1 MPPYNI
7 KREALRVRRAIESV
21 SVEIWVTASGLPR
34 SKVSTCHVERRL
46 LLLATMT
53 NDGVRLEAFRAARQ
67 AAHVYRETSDVLHGR
82 TRASRF
88 RGTHVEEWNDDLF
101 RLQALWES
109 SEAWLLTCESKSV
122 VESGK
127 ER

>member
-1 MPPYNI
+1 MLPYNI

-34 SKVSTCHVERRL
+34 SQVSARHVERRL

-88 RGTHVEEWNDDLF
+88 RGIHIEEWRNDLS
-101 RLQALWES
+101 RLQALWEAS
-109 SEAWLLTCESKSV
+109 DASLPRV
-122 VESGK
+122 P
-127 ER
+127 R